1 MDLLQRVQWVQEKN
15 NYLRLFRMKIIFKG
29 LTKSHKK
36 DKKLDATFIV
46 DGRER
51 VVPFGAK
58 GYVDFTRLPRRTP
71 AQMRIAELTRLAYL
85 DRHQKRE
92 NWNDPLTPGALSRWI
107 LWEAPTVEEA
117 EKQYRV
123 RFDL

>member
-1 MDLLQRVQWVQEKN
+1 
-15 NYLRLFRMKIIFKG
+15 MKQNIIFKG

-36 DKKLDATFIV
+36 DKKWDATFIV

-58 GYVDFTRLPRRTP
+58 GYVDFTRFPRRTT
-71 AQMRIAELTRLAYL
+71 AQKRIAELTRLSYL
-85 DRHQKRE
+85 ERHRRRE
-92 NWNDPLTPGALSRWI
+92 DWNDPLTPGALSRWI

-117 EKQYRV
+117 EKQYRH
-123 RFDL
+123 RFGL

>member
-1 MDLLQRVQWVQEKN
+1 
-15 NYLRLFRMKIIFKG
+15 MKQNIIFKG

-36 DKKLDATFIV
+36 DKKWDATFIV

-58 GYVDFTRLPRRTP
+58 GYVDFTRLPRRTT
-71 AQMRIAELTRLAYL
+71 AQKRIAELTRLSYL
-85 DRHQKRE
+85 QRHSGMGE

-117 EKQYRV
+117 EKQYRH
-123 RFDL
+123 RFGL

>member
-1 MDLLQRVQWVQEKN
+1 
-15 NYLRLFRMKIIFKG
+15 MKQNIIFKG

-36 DKKLDATFIV
+36 DKKYDAIFIV

-58 GYVDFTRLPRRTP
+58 GYTDFTRQPRRTM
-71 AQMRIAELTRLAYL
+71 AQKRMAELTRLSYL
-85 DRHQKRE
+85 DRHRKRE
-92 NWNDPLTPGALSRWI
+92 DWNDPLTPGALSRWI

-117 EKQYRV
+117 EKQYRH